1 MSAQTHNESSKDDHG
16 KGSDETGRPV
26 TFIVNAREHTTSAK
40 TMPFEQVVALAFPD
54 TPSGPNVLFT
64 VSYRRGQGNK
74 PEGSLLAGD
83 SVKVKDGMVFVVSAT
98 DKS

>member
-1 MSAQTHNESSKDDHG
+1 MSAQTHPDTTLNDHSEG
-16 KGSDETGRPV
+16 GDETGRPV

-40 TMPFEQVVALAFPD
+40 TLTFEEIVALAFPA
-54 TPSGPNVLFT
+54 TPAGPNVLFT
-64 VSYRRGQGNK
+64 ISYRRGHGQK

-83 SVKVKDGMVFVVSAT
+83 DVKVKDGMVFVVSAT